1 MKNSTSKII
10 ANIIIAVIL
19 WMIWRPL
26 GAFIIVVQT
35 GYLAQFIRT
44 NENLLFWSIPVV
56 IFIGI
61 IWGFI
66 ISILIQAVIYFAI
79 PWLSVQISF
88 YIIGLMAVLYVGFG
102 TKRVSAYLMDKGKV
116 NLLTIQILGLITYV
130 IVSAIALFI
139 L

>member
-1 MKNSTSKII
+1 MKNSTSKIF
-10 ANIIIAVIL
+10 ANIIIAVIC

-35 GYLAQFIRT
+35 GYFAQFIRT
-44 NENLLFWSIPVV
+44 NENLLFWSTPVV